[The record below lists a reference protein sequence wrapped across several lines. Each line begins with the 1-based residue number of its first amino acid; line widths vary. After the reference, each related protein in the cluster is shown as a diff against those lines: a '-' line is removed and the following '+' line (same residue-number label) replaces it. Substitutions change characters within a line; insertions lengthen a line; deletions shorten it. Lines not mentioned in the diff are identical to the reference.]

1 MFLWYAQNKEKT
13 QPNHSFVTKEFGCV
27 FLGDYSKIKFR
38 NKKETQTTSCN
49 EKVLNFFRII
59 DNYEQ

>member
-1 MFLWYAQNKEKT
+1 MPKRARKIPCSFVFLWYAQNKEKT

-38 NKKETQTTSCN
+38 NKKETQTTSW
-49 EKVLNFFRII
+49 
-59 DNYEQ
+59 